1 MPYDGCFVDNTGGA
15 MDASAGVF
23 NVSLSGIYQ
32 LSFTAKY
39 VSSNLVYVLY
49 FFGHLVQDPYEK
61 MIFLGHRSVT
71 NKHAIKS
78 HVLGQLERRLAAEK
92 RLFCFCPAAQEYMN

>member
-23 NVSLSGIYQ
+23 NVSVSGIYQ

-49 FFGHLVQDPYEK
+49 FFQTLGSEPCKYKKVMLVGIEP
-61 MIFLGHRSVT
+61 SVI
-71 NKHAIKS
+71 NMPS
-78 HVLGQLERRLAAEK
+78 NV
-92 RLFCFCPAAQEYMN
+92 MNMT